1 MDTLE
6 RYSMLK
12 LIHRHGNLTR
22 YQLMKKL
29 RRLDFSAQQS
39 TIYRQV
45 KGDEK
50 NGVLIGTKIAK
61 DYRPVTGGK
70 SRNGWWK
77 KLKNQNQTVYSLTP
91 LGIKLLFDLENRIK
105 IALTGEIWGREI

>member
-6 RYSMLK
+6 RYTMLK

-22 YQLMKKL
+22 YQLIKKL
-29 RRLDFSAQQS
+29 RRLNFDAQQS
-39 TIYRQV
+39 TLYCQV
-45 KGDEK
+45 KKDEE
-50 NGVLIGTKIAK
+50 NGILIGTKIIK
-61 DYRPVTGGK
+61 DYRPITGGK
-70 SRNGWWK
+70 SKNGWWK

-105 IALTGEIWGREI
+105 ITLSGEIWGQEV